1 MSFRHFRT
9 ALVLIAVAAA
19 IPAESFAAGG
29 EIRVAEACGYY
40 AFAGAFGNYR
50 AARRRANRLGAQVL
64 ELDNSD
70 SPNAGSGLV
79 VVGSGPMSRRA
90 AERRASQFRRE
101 GVGDAYAGYRCF
113 Y

>member
-1 MSFRHFRT
+1 MGFHRLKT
-9 ALVLIAVAAA
+9 ALVLAAFAAA
-19 IPAESFAAGG
+19 MPAESFAASG

-40 AFAGAFGNYR
+40 AFAGAFGNHR

-70 SPNAGSGLV
+70 SPSAGSGLV

-101 GVGDAYAGYRCF
+101 GIGDAYAGYRCF